1 MTARKTI
8 TIEVEMSSDVS
19 EASLNEHLNLFI
31 AGMESKCLSMQY
43 DSWHRKINSSWD
55 ESHRVEIDISIK

>member
-8 TIEVEMSSDVS
+8 TIEVEMSSDAS

-43 DSWHRKINSSWD
+43 DGWYRKINSSWD